1 MLFSIFILA
10 TVVAVIWRA
19 ESLNQRNEE
28 RLDSLD
34 EVFHGI
40 ATVQGLAFKQIDELK
55 AFVDKHVKNG
65 GIEEYKRLTQESIDR
80 QLQEAAI
87 KPMRPDTTYELV
99 VSTIEA
105 PKKKVA
111 NKRRKKRNE

>member
-1 MLFSIFILA
+1 MLFSIIILMLV
-10 TVVAVIWRA
+10 VVAIWRM
-19 ESLNQRNEE
+19 EKLSE
-28 RLDSLD
+28 RINHVD
-34 EVFHGI
+34 ETNTLFI
-40 ATVQGLAFKQIDELK
+40 KKIEYDFEKLK

-105 PKKKVA
+105 PQVKKVA
-111 NKRRKKRNE
+111 NKRRKKKK